1 MIRRISALKDRI
13 NPCWGRSLL
22 LHSSVIAAVVMIIY
36 LIAGIGAGLPVEFFL
51 FAIIVS
57 LLMPVLY
64 LVAFGVLEDFGFG
77 HWWRWPLVMVSYG
90 VYLALLLGGLLP
102 RDKFIRSVCDVALV
116 VWFLLTLWGLSCWA
130 SLETI

>member
-1 MIRRISALKDRI
+1 MQIEGEMCLATKDRI

-22 LHSSVIAAVVMIIY
+22 LHSSVIAAVVM
-36 LIAGIGAGLPVEFFL
+36 
-51 FAIIVS
+51 
-57 LLMPVLY
+57 
-64 LVAFGVLEDFGFG
+64 
-77 HWWRWPLVMVSYG
+77 VSYG

-102 RDKFIRSVCDVALV
+102 RDKCMRVVCNVALV